1 MLEPESRHRFQL
13 EIVHS
18 DSLAMHDLIP
28 LKTARLELRPLLPN
42 DAGEIEQLL
51 NDRELASNTESIDF
65 PYPPG
70 DAAGW
75 IDRNHD
81 RWKVGEAYV
90 LAICQKET
98 ERLIGTVELVANK
111 QHHRAELSYWIG
123 RNFWNQGFA
132 TEAAGGIVTFGFT
145 ELGFARITS
154 QHFARNPASGR
165 VLEKIGMRFEG
176 TRKGH
181 IRKWNQFEDVNIYGM
196 LARDFLKKR
205 QGNFTEK

>member
-42 DAGEIEQLL
+42 DAWEIEKLL

-81 RWKVGEAYV
+81 RWKLGEAYV

-98 ERLIGTVELVANK
+98 ERLIGTVE
-111 QHHRAELSYWIG
+111 
-123 RNFWNQGFA
+123 FA
-132 TEAAGGIVTFGFT
+132 TEAVGGIVTFGFT